1 MLGCLPLGKGSVIGG
16 GSSLSEQDAGSPG
29 DGFSASQKDSRGLE
43 EAAEDSGF
51 LERLEAVWQHIDRGE
66 LIRFTRELV
75 RIPSV
80 FCPKDPEGNEAR
92 VARYVA
98 DYLDGE
104 GFEVRME
111 EVSSGRPNVWALWRG
126 DRSGKTLLFEGH
138 TDVVTE
144 GRAEEWRYPPFGAEL
159 VGSRLY
165 GRGSCDTKGNLAAAV
180 MAVRAIKDS
189 GVPFAGRLLLCHPV
203 DEEGMMSGIK
213 HFIRQGHAEGV
224 DGAVICEPEENQ
236 LCVAQKGAMRVE
248 VTVRGKMA
256 HGAMPLSGVNPV
268 TRAARFV
275 VAVEA
280 LEQEEIARYGED
292 PLLGYPSITP
302 TILLGP
308 AGGEPQINVIPASA
322 YVALDVRTV
331 PGQSHT
337 EIVARLKD
345 RLAGLKAE
353 DPDFEAELEVIE
365 ERPPTETEMD
375 DPLVRAMTAA
385 YTQLTGRPPRYNG
398 VPGATDG
405 TFLHAWADVPVVTTG
420 AGDRAIPHHR
430 DEWVDVDELLMT
442 CRLYAATAMYF
453 CR

>member
-1 MLGCLPLGKGSVIGG
+1 
-16 GSSLSEQDAGSPG
+16 LSGQDAESP
-29 DGFSASQKDSRGLE
+29 
-43 EAAEDSGF
+43 EDSLLAEREGHGITERVAGDYEF
-51 LERLEAVWQHIDRGE
+51 LQRLETVLERVDRDE
-66 LIRFTRELV
+66 LIRFTRDLV

-80 FCPKDPEGNEAR
+80 FCPGTREGNETR
-92 VARYVA
+92 VAQHIA
-98 DYLDGE
+98 KYLGGN
-104 GFEVRME
+104 GFDVRLE
-111 EVSSGRPNVWALWRG
+111 EVTPGRPNVWALWTG
-126 DRSGKTLLFEGH
+126 DRPGKTLLFEGH

-144 GRAEEWRYPPFGAEL
+144 GPAEEWKHPPFGAEL
-159 VGSRLY
+159 VGSRIY

-180 MAVRAIKDS
+180 MAVKAIKDS
-189 GVPFAGRLLLCHPV
+189 GVPFAGRILLCHPV

-275 VAVEA
+275 VAAEE
-280 LEQEEIARYGED
+280 LEREEISRHGED
-292 PLLGYPSITP
+292 EFLGYPSITP

-308 AGGEPQINVIPASA
+308 ESGEPQINVIPASA
-322 YVALDVRTV
+322 YVALDIRTV
-331 PGQSHT
+331 PAQSHG
-337 EIVARLKD
+337 EIVARLED
-345 RLAGLKAE
+345 CLASLEAE
-353 DPDFEAELEVIE
+353 DPDFKADLEVIE
-365 ERPPTETEMD
+365 ERPPTETD
-375 DPLVRAMTAA
+375 TNDALVRTMTAA
-385 YTQLTGRPPRYNG
+385 CTRLTGEPPRYNG

-405 TFLHAWADVPVVTTG
+405 TFLHAWANIPIVTTG
-420 AGDRAIPHHR
+420 AGGRTIPHHK
-430 DEWVDVDELLMT
+430 DEWVDVDELFTT

>member
-1 MLGCLPLGKGSVIGG
+1 M
-16 GSSLSEQDAGSPG
+16 SEQDAKLSE
-29 DGFSASQKDSRGLE
+29 DSLSASRES
-43 EAAEDSGF
+43 SGNTQRASGDPEF
-51 LERLEAVWQHIDRGE
+51 LERLEAVLRRIDRDE
-66 LIRFTRELV
+66 LIRFARGLI

-80 FCPKDPEGNEAR
+80 FCPGNPEENEAR
-92 VARYVA
+92 VARHVA

-104 GFEVRME
+104 DFEVRVE
-111 EVSSGRPNVWALWRG
+111 EVSPGRPNVWALWRG
-126 DRSGKTLLFEGH
+126 DHPGKTLLFEGH

-144 GRAEEWRYPPFGAEL
+144 GGAEEWRYPPFGAEL
-159 VGSRLY
+159 VGSRIY

-248 VTVRGKMA
+248 VRVRGRMA

-275 VAVEA
+275 VAVEE
-280 LEQEEIARYGED
+280 LEREEISRHGED
-292 PLLGYPSITP
+292 PFLGFPSITP

-308 AGGEPQINVIPASA
+308 EGGEPQINVIPASA
-322 YVALDVRTV
+322 YVALDIRTV
-331 PGQSHT
+331 PDQSHE
-337 EIVARLKD
+337 EIVARLEEC
-345 RLAGLKAE
+345 LTGLEAE
-353 DPDFEAELEVIE
+353 DPDFEADLEVIE
-365 ERPPTETEMD
+365 ERPPTATDMN

-385 YTQLTGRPPRYNG
+385 YTQLTGESPRYNG

-405 TFLHAWADVPVVTTG
+405 TFLHAWASVPVVTTG
-420 AGDRAIPHHR
+420 AGDRTIPHHK
-430 DEWVDVDELLMT
+430 DEWVDVDELLAT
-442 CRLYAATAMYF
+442 CRLYAATAMHF
-453 CR
+453 CRDES